1 MTDVYHEVMR
11 TIWDHNLHFGLWTSE
26 EDESSN
32 RVAAER
38 MTALHIDK
46 LGARHGW
53 RVLDVGRRVGTSAFR
68 LAEASH
74 ADIVSV
80 SPCAEHVRLAN
91 VRAEALF
98 VDDQVRFVHGDPHA
112 MPFCADTFDGA
123 WGVET
128 LPHLGDRVGVL
139 RELARV
145 VKPSGVVVVSDFV
158 QRRPVP
164 KEVLDELQPALTT
177 YDIDELPTFAGYPK
191 LLAAAGLHVVE
202 LLDLTAESRKTLLR
216 MRDGAQ
222 RHYDALVAA
231 HGEEAR
237 QYLDQLLSPVALQPS
252 LGYVLAVARV

>member
-11 TIWDHNLHFGLWTSE
+11 AIWDHNLHFGLWTSE
-26 EDESSN
+26 EDESPN

-53 RVLDVGRRVGTSAFR
+53 RVLDLGRRVGTSAFR

-80 SPCAEHVRLAN
+80 SPCAEHVVRAN
-91 VRAEALF
+91 ARAEALF

-112 MPFCADTFDGA
+112 MPFSGGTFDAA
-123 WGVET
+123 WAVET
-128 LPHLGDRVGVL
+128 LPHLGDRVSVL

-158 QRRPVP
+158 QRKPVSQGL
-164 KEVLDELQPALTT
+164 LDELQPLLNT

-202 LLDLTAESRKTLLR
+202 LVDLSTETRKTVPR
-216 MRDGAQ
+216 MQDGA
-222 RHYDALVAA
+222 RAHYDALVAA

-237 QYLDQLLSPVALQPS
+237 EYLDQILSPLAIQPS
-252 LGYVLAVARV
+252 LGYLLAVARV

>member
-26 EDESSN
+26 EDESPN

-53 RVLDVGRRVGTSAFR
+53 RVLDLGRRVGTSAFR

-80 SPCAEHVRLAN
+80 SPCAEHVHRAN

-112 MPFCADTFDGA
+112 LPFAADTFDA
-123 WGVET
+123 ACAVET

-145 VKPSGVVVVSDFV
+145 VRPSGVVMVSDFV
-158 QRRPVP
+158 QRKPVSQG
-164 KEVLDELQPALTT
+164 VLDELQPVLTT
-177 YDIDELPTFAGYPK
+177 YDIDELPTFGGYPK
-191 LLAAAGLHVVE
+191 LLAAAGLQVVE
-202 LLDLTAESRKTLLR
+202 LLDLSAEARKTLPR
-216 MRDGAQ
+216 MQAGA
-222 RHYDALVAA
+222 RKHYDALVAA
-231 HGEEAR
+231 HGEAAR
-237 QYLDQLLSPVALQPS
+237 QYLDQLLSPVAVQPS
-252 LGYVLAVARV
+252 LGYLLAVARV